1 MRNLRKGSPTFVH
14 KIAESKCFA
23 LTYIK
28 YNPGP
33 EKHSIVGLWLPK

>member
-1 MRNLRKGSPTFVH
+1 MPDDTV
-14 KIAESKCFA
+14 FA